1 MAKQPKK
8 RAERL
13 RKEQEAMNHVLNIF
27 LIGILAESYLLIMHK
42 RLLGTASQMLGAVA
56 ALKWIGIIGAVLAV
70 AGLVLML
77 VKKDKPKLRLGG
89 LWMLIAGAFLAL
101 GNGLM
106 YVLYPR
112 GSQILCAAVPIVAV
126 LGLVYYLFQREFFLS
141 AVVLGGTMFSLWV
154 LGRGLGT
161 VNWNTKV
168 IAGAVVVLIGLAAVA
183 LLTRKVEKNAGK
195 WGGKKEIVVFTPAC
209 SYKALY
215 LVYAV
220 AAVVI
225 VLALLAA
232 STVYYTMWVTGILL
246 FALAVYYA
254 TKLM

>member
-13 RKEQEAMNHVLNIF
+13 RKEQEAFNHVINIF
-27 LIGILAESYLLIMHK
+27 LIGIVAETFLLIMHK
-42 RLLGTASQMLGAVA
+42 RLLGTASQVLGAVA
-56 ALKWIGIIGAVLAV
+56 ALKWIAGIGAVLAV

-77 VKKDKPKLRLGG
+77 LKKDQPKLRKGG
-89 LWMLIAGAFLAL
+89 IWMLASGAFLAL
-101 GNGLM
+101 SSALM

-112 GSQILCAAVPIVAV
+112 GSQLLCVAVPIVAV

-141 AVVLGGTMFSLWV
+141 ALVLGGTMFSLWV

-161 VNWNTKV
+161 ANWNAKV
-168 IAGAVVVLIGLAAVA
+168 IAGAVVVLIGLVAAA
-183 LLTRKVEKNAGK
+183 LLTRKVEKNEGK
-195 WGGKKEIVVFTPAC
+195 WIGKKAVTVFAPAC
-209 SYKALY
+209 NYKALY
-215 LVYAV
+215 AVYAV
-220 AAVVI
+220 AAILI

-232 STVYYTMWVTGILL
+232 STVYYTMWITGILL
-246 FALAVYYA
+246 FGLAVYYA